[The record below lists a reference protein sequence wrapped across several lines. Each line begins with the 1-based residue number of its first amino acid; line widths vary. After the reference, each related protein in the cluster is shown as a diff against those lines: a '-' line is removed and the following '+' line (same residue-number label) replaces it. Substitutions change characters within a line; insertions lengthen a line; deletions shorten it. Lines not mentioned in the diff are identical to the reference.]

1 MAWFKRQLAIWIK
14 LFRFTIWTAESVKDT
29 SIRGRF
35 HAFLR
40 ILSITVRGLDENR
53 AASRSA
59 ALSFSSLL
67 GLGPI
72 IALATMIAGF
82 MLDDNNPNLAAETV
96 NRVIQFAVPQMG
108 QLEKAN
114 ADAHHLPAKNA
125 PPVEAEVEV
134 SGALEVDPG
143 LINFINGFISSSRN
157 GAVGA
162 FGALTLIL
170 IVLQLFTSI
179 ETAFNEIW
187 GVHQGRSWLMRV
199 VFYWTILSLGA
210 VLFFAALTGL
220 SAGAFMSTFAEA
232 LPFGSQLAAALKFL
246 LPVGSFCLLII
257 ILTLFYRAIPNTHV
271 FWIPALTGATIVGV
285 LMFANNYLAFLYISR
300 VLISKALY
308 GSLAIPIVLMFGLY
322 IFWFFVLLG
331 GQVSYAVQ
339 NVRVR
344 NSQALWNNLAESTR
358 ERLSLA
364 VLLKVC
370 RRFHACLR
378 PPTASQLG
386 NELGVPGQLL
396 NECLTRLVRMHLLT
410 PLPAPA
416 GESEVDERYQPA
428 RPLGRTTLSHF
439 KRLDDDLGE
448 DPTGPQL
455 NENEPILAAYNK
467 AVADL
472 SSTDVF
478 NTPLDRLFD
487 LHPFDVAAATGETS
501 FTNAP
506 FPR

>member
-1 MAWFKRQLAIWIK
+1 MAWFKRRLLNGIK
-14 LFRFTIWTAESVKDT
+14 LFRFTIWTGESVKDT
-29 SIRGRF
+29 SARGRV
-35 HAFLR
+35 HALLR
-40 ILSITVRGLDENR
+40 ILSITARGLDENR
-53 AASRSA
+53 AASRAA

-72 IALATMIAGF
+72 IALTTMVAGF
-82 MLDDNNPNLAAETV
+82 MLDDKNPDLAAETV

-114 ADAHHLPAKNA
+114 ANAHATGASSSA
-125 PPVEAEVEV
+125 PTD
-134 SGALEVDPG
+134 SGETESATLEVDPG
-143 LINFINGFISSSRN
+143 LISFINGFIASSRN

-162 FGALTLIL
+162 LGALTLIL

-187 GVHQGRSWLMRV
+187 GVRQGRSWLMRV
-199 VFYWTILSLGA
+199 VYYWTIISLGA

-220 SAGAFMSTFAEA
+220 SAGAFMSTFAET
-232 LPFGSQLAAALKFL
+232 LPFGSHLAAALKFL
-246 LPVGSFCLLII
+246 LPVGSFFLLVV

-271 FWIPALTGATIVGV
+271 FWMPALAGALIVGM

-300 VLISKALY
+300 VLLSRALY

-322 IFWFFVLLG
+322 VFWFFVLLG
-331 GQVSYAVQ
+331 GQVSYAMQ

-370 RRFHACLR
+370 RRFHACLP
-378 PPTASQLG
+378 PPTASELG
-386 NELGVPGQLL
+386 NDLGVPGQLL
-396 NECLTRLVRMHLLT
+396 NECLNRLVLMKLLT

-416 GESEVDERYQPA
+416 GEPEVNERYQPS

-439 KRLDDDLGE
+439 KRLDDDLGG

-455 NENEPILAAYNK
+455 NENEPILVAYNR
-467 AVADL
+467 VVSDL
-472 SSTDVF
+472 SATDVF

-487 LHPFDVAAATGETS
+487 LHPYDVVTGS
-501 FTNAP
+501 DQPSSAQAP
-506 FPR
+506 LKV